1 MKVVEHGNAYC
12 HSQEDGSVL
21 LDWVWEQS
29 KDESQHV
36 LLISRLPHNRLLE
49 HLDLS
54 KVEAYWLSEKLVA
67 NSIEPSLEKISHLV
81 KSRVANH
88 HGTVVIEGMEWLFSK
103 HGIERCLGFVRMICD
118 TIHRR
123 SWSVVFAIQPG
134 AIADTAMA
142 RLRREAPEIDLEKVK
157 EEEEIIVT
165 EEQELVSE
173 EVAEESK
180 ASNLTMLTRLSINGF
195 SHSVLR
201 KRLLQW
207 RRMGLDVSELEPGLF
222 IDDMNECH
230 ALYQQVEHKV
240 RRAVELDSR
249 LEIIADDVSTT
260 ELVKLRFRIRQLTGL
275 DDVEQSIELHLEQI
289 NL

>member
-1 MKVVEHGNAYC
+1 MTVVEHGNAYC
-12 HSQEDGSVL
+12 HSREDGSVL

-29 KDESQHV
+29 KDERQHV

-67 NSIEPSLEKISHLV
+67 NSIERSLEKISHVV

-88 HGTVVIEGMEWLFSK
+88 HGIVVIEGMEWIFST
-103 HGIERCLGFVRMICD
+103 HGIERCLVFVRMICD
-118 TIHRR
+118 VIHRR

-134 AIADTAMA
+134 AISDTAMV
-142 RLRREAPEIDLEKVK
+142 RLRREAPEIDLEIVK
-157 EEEEIIVT
+157 DVEIIATEEPELVIEEIV
-165 EEQELVSE
+165 
-173 EVAEESK
+173 EESK
-180 ASNLTMLTRLSINGF
+180 ASSLTMLTRLSINGF
-195 SHSVLR
+195 SHSILR

-249 LEIIADDVSTT
+249 LEIIADDVSTA

>member
-1 MKVVEHGNAYC
+1 MTVVEHGNAYS
-12 HSQEDGSVL
+12 HSREDGSVL

-29 KDESQHV
+29 KDERQHV

-54 KVEAYWLSEKLVA
+54 KVESYWLSEKLVA

-88 HGTVVIEGMEWLFSK
+88 HGIVVIEGMEWLFSK

-118 TIHRR
+118 AVHRR

-134 AIADTAMA
+134 AIPDTAIV
-142 RLRREAPEIDLEKVK
+142 RLRREAPQIDLEK
-157 EEEEIIVT
+157 ENNEEIIAI
-165 EEQELVSE
+165 EEPGSMAA
-173 EVAEESK
+173 EVADESK
-180 ASNLTMLTRLSINGF
+180 TSSLTMLTRLSINGF
-195 SHSVLR
+195 NHSILR

-249 LEIIADDVSTT
+249 LEIIADDVSTA

-275 DDVEQSIELHLEQI
+275 DEVEQSIESHLEQI

>member
-1 MKVVEHGNAYC
+1 MTVAEHGNAYC
-12 HSQEDGSVL
+12 HSSEDGSVL

-29 KDESQHV
+29 KDETQHV
-36 LLISRLPHNRLLE
+36 LLISRLPHNRLIE

-81 KSRVANH
+81 KSRVVNH

-103 HGIERCLGFVRMICD
+103 HGIERCLGFIRMICD

-123 SWSVVFAIQPG
+123 AWSVVFAIQPG
-134 AIADTAMA
+134 AISDTAMV
-142 RLRREAPEIDLEKVK
+142 RLKREAPEIDLESVK
-157 EEEEIIVT
+157 DDEIIVA
-165 EEQELVSE
+165 EEPELVSD
-173 EVAEESK
+173 EVVMEPKKSSLA
-180 ASNLTMLTRLSINGF
+180 MLTRLSINGF
-195 SHSVLR
+195 SHSILR

-230 ALYQQVEHKV
+230 ALYQQVEYKV

-249 LEIIADDVSTT
+249 LEIIADGVTT
-260 ELVKLRFRIRQLTGL
+260 AELVKLRFRIRQLTGL

-289 NL
+289 NP